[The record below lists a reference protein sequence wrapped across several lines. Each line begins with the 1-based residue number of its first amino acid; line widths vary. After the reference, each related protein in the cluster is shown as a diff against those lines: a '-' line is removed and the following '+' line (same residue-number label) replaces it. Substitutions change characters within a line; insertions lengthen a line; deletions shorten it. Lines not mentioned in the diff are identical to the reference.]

1 MNPTIDISVKTR
13 FVEEQ
18 SVAEKGQFVFAYT
31 ITIANQS
38 SISVQLKSRH
48 WIITDKRNQIQEVK
62 GIGVI
67 GQQPV
72 LEPGSSF
79 TYTSSAMLATETG
92 TMEGSYQMCTE
103 NNENFSVPIPA
114 FVLIH
119 PKKLH

>member
-38 SISVQLKSRH
+38 TTSVQLISRH
-48 WIITDKRNQIQEVK
+48 WIITDNRNQIQEVK
-62 GIGVI
+62 GVGVI

-72 LEPGSSF
+72 LAPGSSF

-114 FVLIH
+114 FLLIH

>member
-38 SISVQLKSRH
+38 GTSVQLISRH
-48 WIITDKRNQIQEVK
+48 WIITDNRNQIQEVK
-62 GIGVI
+62 GLGVI

-79 TYTSSAMLATETG
+79 TYTSSAVLATETG

-103 NNENFSVPIPA
+103 SNENFSVPIPA
-114 FVLIH
+114 FLLIH

>member
-38 SISVQLKSRH
+38 ATSVQLISRH
-48 WIITDKRNQIQEVK
+48 WIITDSRNQIQEVK
-62 GIGVI
+62 GLGVI

-79 TYTSSAMLATETG
+79 TYTSSAVLATETG

-103 NNENFSVPIPA
+103 SNENFSVPIPA
-114 FVLIH
+114 FLLIH

>member
-38 SISVQLKSRH
+38 ATSVQLISRH
-48 WIITDKRNQIQEVK
+48 WIITDNRNQIQEVK
-62 GIGVI
+62 GLGVI

-79 TYTSSAMLATETG
+79 TYTSSAVLATETG

-103 NNENFSVPIPA
+103 SNENFSVPIPA
-114 FVLIH
+114 FLLIH